1 LSNNIIRRDT
11 LAGVRKADL
20 ADFAAPQAAKARADG
35 EAALEARR
43 RIEEETAAARTAEL
57 ERAREDGRIAG
68 AEEMRRET
76 DALLQQQREEL
87 RQAVAGLQSLTRT
100 VEQRLAAD
108 VLGVSLELARLVL
121 RESLRLKPERMLEA
135 LREGMAS
142 LPSLSEQVTLVLHPA
157 DAQLLRGLS
166 DDARALPMPWRIV
179 EDGQMTRGGF
189 KLETV
194 STEVDGTLE
203 MRWQRVIAAL
213 GRDDAWD

>member
-1 LSNNIIRRDT
+1 MSNNIIRRDA
-11 LAGVRKADL
+11 LAAVRKVDL
-20 ADFAAPQAAKARADG
+20 ADFAAPQAEKARADG

-43 RIEEETAAARTAEL
+43 RMEEEAAAARRAEL
-57 ERAREDGRIAG
+57 ERAREEGRIAG
-68 AEEMRRET
+68 AEEVRRQT
-76 DALLQQQREEL
+76 DASLQQQREEL
-87 RQAVAGLQSLTRT
+87 RQAVAGLESLTRT
-100 VEQRLAAD
+100 VEQQLAAD

-157 DAQLLRGLS
+157 DAKMLRGLS
-166 DDARALPMPWRIV
+166 DEARALPMPWKVV

>member
-1 LSNNIIRRDT
+1 M
-11 LAGVRKADL
+11 AGVRKADL
-20 ADFAAPQAAKARADG
+20 VDFAAPHAAKARADG
-35 EAALEARR
+35 DAALEARR
-43 RIEEETAAARTAEL
+43 KAEEAAAAARTAEL
-57 ERAREDGRIAG
+57 ERAREDGRVAG

-76 DALLQQQREEL
+76 DALLQQQREEM
-87 RQAVAGLQSLTRT
+87 RQVVAGLQSLTRT

-142 LPSLSEQVTLVLHPA
+142 LPTLSEQVTLVLHPA
-157 DAQLLRGLS
+157 DAQLLRGLP
-166 DDARALPMPWRIV
+166 DEARALQMPWRIV

>member
-1 LSNNIIRRDT
+1 LSNNIIRRDA

-35 EAALEARR
+35 EAALVARR
-43 RIEEETAAARTAEL
+43 RIEEEAAAARTAEL

-68 AEEMRRET
+68 AEEVRRQT
-76 DALLQQQREEL
+76 DASLQQQREEL
-87 RQAVAGLQSLTRT
+87 RQAVAGLESLTRT

-157 DAQLLRGLS
+157 DAQMLRGLS

-179 EDGQMTRGGF
+179 EDAQMTRGGF
-189 KLETV
+189 KLETI

>member
-1 LSNNIIRRDT
+1 MSNNIIRRDA

-20 ADFAAPQAAKARADG
+20 ADFAAPHAAKARADG

-43 RIEEETAAARTAEL
+43 KAEEAAAAARTVEL

-68 AEEMRRET
+68 AEEVRRQT
-76 DALLQQQREEL
+76 GALLQQQREEL
-87 RQAVAGLQSLTRT
+87 RQALAGLESLTRT
-100 VEQRLAAD
+100 VEQRLASD

-135 LREGMAS
+135 LREGMVS

-157 DAQLLRGLS
+157 DARMLRGLS
-166 DDARALPMPWRIV
+166 DEARALPMPWKIV

-194 STEVDGTLE
+194 STEVDGTME
-203 MRWQRVIAAL
+203 TRWQRVIAAL

>member
-43 RIEEETAAARTAEL
+43 RIEEETAAARMAEL